1 MRDLTKRQK
10 EVLEAINQ
18 YINKH
23 NYPPAF
29 RDIGDML
36 GIKSSSTVSDLLH
49 KLKAKG
55 YISWEPTQPRT
66 LRIIKTAS

>member
-1 MRDLTKRQK
+1 MRDLTRRQK
-10 EVLEAINQ
+10 EVLEAISE

-29 RDIGDML
+29 RDIADML
-36 GIKSSSTVSDLLH
+36 GIKSSSTISDLLL
-49 KLKAKG
+49 KLKNKG

>member
-1 MRDLTKRQK
+1 MRDLTRRQK

-29 RDIGDML
+29 RDIADML
-36 GIKSSSTVSDLLH
+36 GIKSSSTISDLLH
-49 KLKAKG
+49 KLKDKG

>member
-1 MRDLTKRQK
+1 MRDLTRRQM
-10 EVLEAINQ
+10 EVLEAISE

-29 RDIGDML
+29 RDIADML
-36 GIKSSSTVSDLLH
+36 GIKSSSTISDLLH
-49 KLKAKG
+49 KLKNKG

>member
-1 MRDLTKRQK
+1 MRKLSKRQE
-10 EVLEAINQ
+10 EVLEAISQ
-18 YINKH
+18 YIEKY

-29 RDIGDML
+29 RDLATML
-36 GIKSSSTVSDLLH
+36 GLKSPSTVSNLLNQ
-49 KLKAKG
+49 LKKKG

>member
-1 MRDLTKRQK
+1 MRDLTRRQK
-10 EVLEAINQ
+10 EVLEAIEQ
-18 YINKH
+18 YIKAH

-29 RDIGDML
+29 RDIADML
-36 GIKSSSTVSDLLH
+36 GLKSSSTVSDLLH
-49 KLKAKG
+49 KLKNKG

>member
-1 MRDLTKRQK
+1 MRDLSKRQK
-10 EVLEAINQ
+10 ETLEAINQ

-29 RDIGDML
+29 RDLADML
-36 GIKSSSTVSDLLH
+36 GLKSSSTVSDLLH
-49 KLKAKG
+49 KLRDKG

-66 LRIIKTAS
+66 LRILKTAS

>member
-1 MRDLTKRQK
+1 MRDLTRRQK
-10 EVLEAINQ
+10 EVLEAINE

-29 RDIGDML
+29 RDIADML
-36 GIKSSSTVSDLLH
+36 GIKSSSTISDLLH
-49 KLKAKG
+49 KLKNKG

>member
-1 MRDLTKRQK
+1 MRDITRRQK

-18 YINKH
+18 YINRH

-29 RDIGDML
+29 RDIADML
-36 GIKSSSTVSDLLH
+36 GLKSSSTVSDLLH
-49 KLKAKG
+49 KLKNKG

>member
-1 MRDLTKRQK
+1 MRDITKRQK
-10 EVLEAINQ
+10 EVLEAIDQ
-18 YINKH
+18 YLKVH

-29 RDIGDML
+29 RDIADML

-49 KLKAKG
+49 KLKNKG

>member
-1 MRDLTKRQK
+1 MRKLSKRQK
-10 EVLEAINQ
+10 ETLEAINQ

-29 RDIGDML
+29 RDIADML
-36 GIKSSSTVSDLLH
+36 GLKSPSTVSDLLH
-49 KLKAKG
+49 KLKDKG

>member
-1 MRDLTKRQK
+1 MCDLTRRQK

-23 NYPPAF
+23 NYPPVF
-29 RDIGDML
+29 RDIADML
-36 GIKSSSTVSDLLH
+36 VIKSSSTVSDLLH
-49 KLKAKG
+49 KLKNKG
-55 YISWEPTQPRT
+55 YISWEPIQPRT

>member
-1 MRDLTKRQK
+1 MRDLTRRQK
-10 EVLEAINQ
+10 EVLEAISE

-29 RDIGDML
+29 RDIAAML
-36 GIKSSSTVSDLLH
+36 GIKSSSTISDLLH
-49 KLKAKG
+49 KLKNKG